1 MLEVTMKSFNVEELD
16 ERQIYKL
23 MSGSIIP
30 RPIAWVTT
38 QNRSGLVNVAP
49 FSFFNVVSSQPPL
62 VSIAFTAKKDTF
74 NNIMAIKEAV
84 IHLISSQN
92 VKEMNLTASKLNSN
106 ESEADKYDLE
116 LIPSQ
121 RVTVPSLKNSLVR
134 FETVLYKHIPLE
146 NDAQFVILKL
156 KNFIFDE
163 EVLEESSLHILAEKL
178 DPVARLAGNNF
189 ATLGEQWTL
198 IRPE

>member
-1 MLEVTMKSFNVEELD
+1 M
-16 ERQIYKL
+16 
-23 MSGSIIP
+23 
-30 RPIAWVTT
+30 
-38 QNRSGLVNVAP
+38 
-49 FSFFNVVSSQPPL
+49 
-62 VSIAFTAKKDTF
+62 
-74 NNIMAIKEAV
+74 
-84 IHLISSQN
+84 
-92 VKEMNLTASKLNSN
+92 
-106 ESEADKYDLE
+106 
-116 LIPSQ
+116 
-121 RVTVPSLKNSLVR
+121 VR

>member
-1 MLEVTMKSFNVEELD
+1 MKSFNVEELD

-74 NNIMAIKEAV
+74 NNIMATKEAV

>member
-1 MLEVTMKSFNVEELD
+1 MKSFNVEELD

-74 NNIMAIKEAV
+74 NNIMATKEAV
-84 IHLISSQN
+84 IHLISS
-92 VKEMNLTASKLNSN
+92 KM
-106 ESEADKYDLE
+106 
-116 LIPSQ
+116 
-121 RVTVPSLKNSLVR
+121 
-134 FETVLYKHIPLE
+134 
-146 NDAQFVILKL
+146 
-156 KNFIFDE
+156 
-163 EVLEESSLHILAEKL
+163 
-178 DPVARLAGNNF
+178 
-189 ATLGEQWTL
+189 
-198 IRPE
+198 

>member
-74 NNIMAIKEAV
+74 NNIMATKEAV

-106 ESEADKYDLE
+106 ESEADKYNLE

>member
-74 NNIMAIKEAV
+74 NNIMATKEAV

>member
-74 NNIMAIKEAV
+74 NNIMATKEAV

-106 ESEADKYDLE
+106 VSEADKYDLE